1 METGTVVDSN
11 FLQIGS
17 QLQTEARAW
26 VVYAVKLS
34 ETDCFQGCSP
44 GMSRQIFFSELKVE

>member
-17 QLQTEARAW
+17 QLETEARAW

-34 ETDCFQGCSP
+34 ETNCFQECSP
-44 GMSRQIFFSELKVE
+44 GMSPQFF